1 VAALLGTLD
10 PKTWW
15 YTARAAGIVAWALL
29 ALSVLWGL
37 ALSTRAFGRTAAP
50 PAWLLD
56 LHRHLG
62 GLALV
67 FAGVHLTGLAL
78 DGYAPISPADLF
90 VPLHTWWHPVAVA
103 WGVVALYLLLAVEL
117 TSVLQ
122 RQLPRRWWRRVHY
135 GSFPL
140 YAFATVHLASAGTDG
155 GTPALQWSA
164 VIATALVVFLALV
177 RWSQALDKKTRTPRG
192 ATT

>member
-1 VAALLGTLD
+1 MFGLGRERTRAD
-10 PKTWW
+10 
-15 YTARAAGIVAWALL
+15 RVDDDHDAAGD
-29 ALSVLWGL
+29 
-37 ALSTRAFGRTAAP
+37 GRRRP
-50 PAWLLD
+50 PACTRSWRSARPGERERLGRE
-56 LHRHLG
+56 RHHVRVTQPRGRHG
-62 GLALV
+62 GR
-67 FAGVHLTGLAL
+67 AGRRDA
-78 DGYAPISPADLF
+78 ADLF

-117 TSVLQ
+117 TSLLQ

-177 RWSQALDKKTRTPRG
+177 R
-192 ATT
+192 